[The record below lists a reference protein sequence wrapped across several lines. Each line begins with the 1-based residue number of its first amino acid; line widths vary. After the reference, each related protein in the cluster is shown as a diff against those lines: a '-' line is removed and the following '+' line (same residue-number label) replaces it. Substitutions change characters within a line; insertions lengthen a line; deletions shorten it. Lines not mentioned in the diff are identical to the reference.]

1 MIAIPLSFFQPIYFV
16 IKETLNP
23 TPYDSFCM
31 MEIYPVNCR
40 WDWENVECIRGDRK
54 TYGKTVWRVYKYF
67 LEISVGLQLSFL
79 IVTML
84 LIVHTTWSRAEDTEI
99 AMSPNFSQRK
109 SVTLQAFM
117 YICACLMT
125 WIFAVLFSIFPD
137 NRTIN
142 ALFLLFVP
150 MQGFINLMIF
160 MFHKVY
166 TYKVFHNVTVLD
178 AIKIFFTKP
187 SKFAD
192 RYLVSNIENIE
203 TLQPNRRT
211 PSEIRNEICQEKRP
225 SYSLPSQEIILNDDE
240 IGIKSVELSIQLSSN
255 RDIDSFLDNN
265 MDVSL
270 ADTSKPSLVKRKDS
284 ILDENI
290 ENVTNEALS
299 NEHKEKVY
307 KNEEFLD
314 E

>member
-31 MEIYPVNCR
+31 MELYPADCR
-40 WDWENVECIRGDRK
+40 SYSEPECIRGDRETYK
-54 TYGKTVWRVYKYF
+54 TTVWRVFKYF
-67 LEISVGLQLSFL
+67 LGITVGLQLL
-79 IVTML
+79 ILIITML
-84 LIVHTTWSRAEDTEI
+84 FIVHTAWSRKEDTDI
-99 AMSPNFSQRK
+99 ATRPNFSQRK

-142 ALFLLFVP
+142 ALFLLFIP

-211 PSEIRNEICQEKRP
+211 PSEIHREICQERRP

-270 ADTSKPSLVKRKDS
+270 ADTSKPSFGKRKDS
-284 ILDENI
+284 ILDENN
-290 ENVTNEALS
+290 ENAMKEALS
-299 NEHKEKVY
+299 NKDKVN